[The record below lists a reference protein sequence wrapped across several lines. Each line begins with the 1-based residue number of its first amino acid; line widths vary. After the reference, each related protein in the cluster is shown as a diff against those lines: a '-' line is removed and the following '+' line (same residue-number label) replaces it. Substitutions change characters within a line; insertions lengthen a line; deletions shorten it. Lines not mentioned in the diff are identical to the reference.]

1 MKKTTKTIT
10 IVVISLLLLVVV
22 TAKAQI
28 FLSDFDQGENPR
40 VEADDYG
47 FIIGYEGGDLEQYLP
62 LGDGWLLLAGLGGAY
77 LMRKRNR
84 NREE

>member
-1 MKKTTKTIT
+1 MKKMIKTIT
-10 IVVISLLLLVVV
+10 IVAISLLLLVAGA
-22 TAKAQI
+22 AKAQI

-47 FIIGYEGGDLEQYLP
+47 FIIGYEGGDLDQYVP
-62 LGDGWLLLAGLGGAY
+62 LGDGLLLMVGLGGAY
-77 LMRKRNR
+77 LMSKRNR